1 MKYVINNQ
9 QDSLVQSINKNV
21 ALVFGSFSDSR
32 GKQEKTDLDEAVIVA
47 QETAA
52 WGYGVALAL
61 ILTKLFHQ
69 VAYHKKVNQR
79 LLITLWSSH
88 KNISSREWGR
98 NMNIK

>member
-52 WGYGVALAL
+52 WGYGAAARSYSDQ
-61 ILTKLFHQ
+61 I
-69 VAYHKKVNQR
+69 
-79 LLITLWSSH
+79 
-88 KNISSREWGR
+88 ISSGGLSQ
-98 NMNIK
+98 KGQPKVTYHPLKFS

>member
-52 WGYGVALAL
+52 WGYGVAARSYSDQ
-61 ILTKLFHQ
+61 I
-69 VAYHKKVNQR
+69 
-79 LLITLWSSH
+79 
-88 KNISSREWGR
+88 ISSGGLSQKGQPKVTYHAL
-98 NMNIK
+98 NFS

>member
-52 WGYGVALAL
+52 WGYGV
-61 ILTKLFHQ
+61 
-69 VAYHKKVNQR
+69 VARSYSDQ
-79 LLITLWSSH
+79 I
-88 KNISSREWGR
+88 ISSGGLSQ
-98 NMNIK
+98 KGQPKVTYHALKFS

>member
-52 WGYGVALAL
+52 WGYGVTARSYSDQ
-61 ILTKLFHQ
+61 I
-69 VAYHKKVNQR
+69 
-79 LLITLWSSH
+79 
-88 KNISSREWGR
+88 ISSGGLSQ
-98 NMNIK
+98 KGQPKVTYHPLKFS